1 MKRIIPIFLACLGLA
16 VHAEELDI
24 RSLHHLSN
32 TMDHQ
37 EFVQMA
43 ISHDSLTRSIISA
56 QWYEELNLVSSDTLS
71 MQFIPTLYDII
82 ADEYCSRRLP
92 NRDSVV
98 TAWLAFHEQ
107 DASVLPRLY
116 IQLNRLNIVFG
127 DKLLDMYDSLPE
139 SWERGYVLTHLQGYK
154 NQQYYRYVCGYL
166 ASFPDS
172 PFAPDILYRKHRCEQ
187 IDVDYSYPS
196 LLSTADSL
204 TISYSNTNAHEIIF
218 ELYRLPEKKPKN
230 DRVSVALIKVDSL
243 RVTTDQSLIFQQQE
257 QQCKMKPQPFGTYF
271 VYARVPED
279 TLQTPVDNLSY
290 SRMYYRSLTVS
301 NLRSVLMQEGRIGKS
316 KSWAVVTDILTG
328 QPLRHVKVKP
338 FKQLARYT
346 NKNGEA
352 KISKRRSYS
361 RFCRLSLG
369 EDKYHQ
375 TNLSN
380 IYDPY
385 RKNHTDLIALP
396 NATIFRPGDTL
407 HIAFIG
413 QKRHKF
419 QTGLAKNIPLLVS
432 VRGIG
437 WGPKD
442 TTVYLNE
449 EALATMDLPFA
460 DDMRR
465 GSYTIIARMKDVP
478 ADVLSVRLEDY
489 RLPSFSVAFD
499 DSCRTMKRGSLTPV
513 TGKAMQSNGTPLVGA
528 KVVANVDFGRYY
540 HNTPRPLDTVMT
552 DMDGSFR
559 ILVPEEMVA
568 TYAVFDQ
575 MFVRAFVTSC
585 DGETQETQILVAIGG
600 EVPSRPKP
608 VLVAGVPQDSLL
620 WLPADSLTVVGREAT
635 IRLGVPRASWVYCV
649 TSSRDKLLSR
659 QWQLLMPGMHA
670 YTFTLPDKTDEYL
683 DVRFL
688 TCCEDGTFFERHR
701 HLKGINR
708 TELHIVPL
716 TMRDY
721 LTPDARGTWTF
732 RLTDAQGNPMQGN
745 MVLNMT
751 DKALEPIQSSLWQNP
766 YMLKWEEPFTAFR
779 EPSYYPRSH
788 NYLSH
793 VPSIGKG
800 VYFLSPVL
808 FEPYRVDSAQLMVVI
823 GKVVDVRGEP
833 VVGAV
838 ISEQGTQRG
847 TISDY
852 DGYFSLAV
860 GPDAVIEC
868 SFLGMKAVSCQPYSN
883 MQIVLE
889 DDLEALSEVITTGYG
904 NIYGSRIAGINSK
917 GIRGVGS
924 IKEVET
930 LGIAEEEEE
939 DVAYCVVDGGSAP
952 SDPVAMPVLR
962 RGDTR
967 LALYLPALRTDTA
980 GEVHVHF
987 VTPPDN
993 TEWIVQGMA
1002 WTDNGTSDYMVRTL
1016 MARRTLMLRLQLPR
1030 FMRQGDVLSLPCV
1043 ISNAADTI
1051 CRTYVSLLIR
1061 DAETDSLLAAFA
1073 GDLSVAPNASETLF
1087 FPYTASSAHDII
1099 VRAVVRDAKGSTD
1112 GEQRRLAV
1120 LPMVEPVSECLP
1132 FYMHATDSLYTLSFP
1147 VPADAA
1153 NRKVTLIRCNDP
1165 LAYIAAQLPNKID
1178 SSAVTATEI
1187 IHNYYALALR
1197 NRLAKDHPS
1206 VAPVD
1211 ISSLFTKLCA
1221 CQRSNGAFSW
1231 FKDSRS
1237 TTSYYLTLRVLALLG
1252 ELQEAKATD
1261 SRVDYSVERAVRYL
1275 DKEVVRRE
1283 KEYRKAHHDS
1293 LPDYSD
1299 YTLYAYV
1306 RVMFKESFADDAQ
1319 RICSATLDSMY
1330 ARRNTSEL
1338 TSWPLL
1344 ALAFERAGQHDSAL
1358 SLVNGLR
1365 RYAVMDHAHGM
1376 YWDNLPDRYWWY
1388 RQADLQA
1395 AFLLAFSRIDP
1406 QPHELE
1412 ALRQWLILNNRTTD
1426 WGQSSLNAY
1435 VTYALMNGMP
1445 AVETPLR
1452 TALDTLVLP
1461 DTTTRYAIRNT
1472 SGTAIWG
1479 AVMTS
1484 YDAPADQLQA
1494 FSTKALKIERRFE
1507 RADSASAVDAVLN
1520 KGEKISVLLTL
1531 TTDREMD
1538 NVILTD
1544 RRAALLEPVD
1554 ASAYAWTNNAFYYR
1568 DIRNAET
1575 RFYIEHI
1582 SRGTTVL
1589 SYDCYVKESGLTLA
1603 SLASVGSELAPE
1615 FTAHTATDALHTQD
1629 TIPAGSEQEIFIDR
1643 YNVPEFPGGQKALFE
1658 YLASNMH
1665 YEDLV
1670 WVWDADITGRVIVQF
1685 LVQADGSITDIEVI
1699 SSLGSEFDEEMVRVI
1714 SEMPKW
1720 VWKHDPGES
1729 APMRY
1734 TVPVNFK
1741 HQ

>member
-1 MKRIIPIFLACLGLA
+1 MKRFTLLIISLFPLLA
-16 VHAEELDI
+16 VCAEDLDI

-32 TMDHQ
+32 TMEHK
-37 EFVQMA
+37 EFVEMA
-43 ISHDSLTRSIISA
+43 ITHDSLTRSITTA

-71 MQFIPTLYDII
+71 MQFMPTLYDII

-127 DKLLDMYDSLPE
+127 NKLLDMYDSLPE
-139 SWERGYVLTHLQGYK
+139 SWERGYVLTHLRGYK

-166 ASFPDS
+166 ASYPDS

-290 SRMYYRSLTVS
+290 SRMYYCSLTVS
-301 NLRSVLMQEGRIGKS
+301 NLRSVLMQEGRIGIS

-361 RFCRLSLG
+361 PRFCRLSLG

-375 TNLSN
+375 TYLSD

-385 RKNHTDLIALP
+385 GKNHTDLIALP

-419 QTGLAKNIPLLVS
+419 RYSLLKNKP
-432 VRGIG
+432 VRVYCN
-437 WGPKD
+437 GPQWNRRMD
-442 TTVYLNE
+442 TTLVLDDD
-449 EALATMDLPFA
+449 AMATLAVPFT

-465 GSYTIIARMKDVP
+465 GVYSIYARIDDSYAAYV
-478 ADVLSVRLEDY
+478 SVRLEDY

-540 HNTPRPLDTVMT
+540 HNSPRPLDTVMT

-721 LTPDARGTWTF
+721 LTPDARETWTF

-779 EPSYYPRSH
+779 KPSYYPRSH

-868 SFLGMKAVSCQPYSN
+868 SFVGMKAVSCQPYSN

-904 NIYGSRIAGINSK
+904 GLYGAR
-917 GIRGVGS
+917 IRGVGS

-967 LALYLPALRTDTA
+967 LALYLPALRTDTE

-1030 FMRQGDVLSLPCV
+1030 FMRQGDALSLPCV
-1043 ISNAADTI
+1043 ISNTADTT
-1051 CRTYVSLLIR
+1051 RHTQVTLQIR
-1061 DAETDSLLAAFA
+1061 DAVTDSLLATFTE
-1073 GDLSVAPNASETLF
+1073 DLSVAPSASETLF
-1087 FPYTASSAHDII
+1087 FPYTASFAHDII
-1099 VRAVVRDAKGSTD
+1099 VRAEVRDADGTSD

-1120 LPMVEPVSECLP
+1120 LPMVEPVSESMP
-1132 FYMHATDSLYTLSFP
+1132 FYLHADDSLLTLTLPTPPYAS
-1147 VPADAA
+1147 
-1153 NRKVTLIRCNDP
+1153 NRLVTLIRCNDP
-1165 LAYIAAQLPNKID
+1165 LAYIAAQLPQVID
-1178 SSAVTATEI
+1178 SSAVTATEL

-1197 NRLAKDHPS
+1197 NKLAKDHPA

-1211 ISSLFTKLCA
+1211 ISSLPTKLLA
-1221 CQRSNGAFSW
+1221 YRRANGAFSW
-1231 FKDSRS
+1231 LKNNRS
-1237 TTSYYLTLRVLALLG
+1237 TASYYLTLRILALLG
-1252 ELQEAKATD
+1252 ELQEADALDQQLSYAK
-1261 SRVDYSVERAVRYL
+1261 SQAVRYI
-1275 DKEVVRRE
+1275 DKEIVLRE
-1283 KEYRKAHHDS
+1283 KWYREAHHDS
-1293 LPDYSD
+1293 LPDYAD
-1299 YTLYAYV
+1299 YALYACV
-1306 RVMFKESFADDAQ
+1306 RARFSEDFTDDSK
-1319 RICSATLDSMY
+1319 RIYTATLDSLY
-1330 ARRNTSEL
+1330 AHISSSEL

-1344 ALAFERAGQHDSAL
+1344 ALTFERAGQHDRAL
-1358 SLVNGLR
+1358 TLINGLR
-1365 RYAVMDHAHGM
+1365 RYATIDHDHGM
-1376 YWDNLPDRYWWY
+1376 YWNNLPDRWWWY
-1388 RQADLQA
+1388 RQVDLQA
-1395 AFLLAFSRIDP
+1395 SFLLAFARIDP
-1406 QPHELE
+1406 KTQELD
-1412 ALRQWLILNNRTTD
+1412 ALRQWLFLNNRTTD

-1445 AVETPLR
+1445 SVQAQENA
-1452 TALDTLVLP
+1452 ALETLVLP
-1461 DTTTRYAIRNT
+1461 DTTTRYTIRHT
-1472 SGTAIWG
+1472 TGTPAWG
-1479 AVMTS
+1479 AIMTS
-1484 YDAPADQLQA
+1484 FDAPADQLHA
-1494 FSTKALKIERRFE
+1494 FATKAVQIERRFE
-1507 RADSASAVDAVLN
+1507 RSDSTVATSVPLA
-1520 KGEKISVLLTL
+1520 KGEKIRVILTI

-1538 NVILTD
+1538 NLILTD
-1544 RRAALLEPVD
+1544 HRAALLEPIGV
-1554 ASAYAWTNNAFYYR
+1554 SAYSWTNNAFYYR
-1568 DIRNAET
+1568 DIRNTEE
-1575 RFYIEHI
+1575 RFYIEHL
-1582 SRGTTVL
+1582 SRGTAVL
-1589 SYDCYVKESGLTLA
+1589 SYECYVTASGTTLYPCR
-1603 SLASVGSELAPE
+1603 SGFHRLRNRSGICSPYYYG
-1615 FTAHTATDALHTQD
+1615 FT
-1629 TIPAGSEQEIFIDR
+1629 
-1643 YNVPEFPGGQKALFE
+1643 
-1658 YLASNMH
+1658 
-1665 YEDLV
+1665 
-1670 WVWDADITGRVIVQF
+1670 
-1685 LVQADGSITDIEVI
+1685 
-1699 SSLGSEFDEEMVRVI
+1699 
-1714 SEMPKW
+1714 
-1720 VWKHDPGES
+1720 
-1729 APMRY
+1729 
-1734 TVPVNFK
+1734 
-1741 HQ
+1741 

>member
-1 MKRIIPIFLACLGLA
+1 MKRFTLFIISLFTLLA
-16 VHAEELDI
+16 VRAEDLDI

-32 TMDHQ
+32 TMEHK
-37 EFVQMA
+37 EFVEMA
-43 ISHDSLTRSIISA
+43 ITHDSLTRSITSA

-71 MQFIPTLYDII
+71 MQFMPTLYDII

-127 DKLLDMYDSLPE
+127 NKLLDMYDSLPE
-139 SWERGYVLTHLQGYK
+139 SWERGYVLTHLRGYK

-166 ASFPDS
+166 ASYPDS

-328 QPLRHVKVKP
+328 RPLRHVKVKP
-338 FKQLARYT
+338 FKQLARYS

-375 TNLSN
+375 TYLSD

-385 RKNHTDLIALP
+385 GKNHTDLIALP

-540 HNTPRPLDTVMT
+540 HNSPRPLDTVMT

-620 WLPADSLTVVGREAT
+620 WLPAESLTVVGREAT

-721 LTPDARGTWTF
+721 LTPDARETWTF

-779 EPSYYPRSH
+779 KPSYYPRSH

-808 FEPYRVDSAQLMVVI
+808 FEPYRVDSAQLMIVI

-868 SFLGMKAVSCQPYSN
+868 SFVGMKAVSCQPYSN

-904 NIYGSRIAGINSK
+904 GLYGAR
-917 GIRGVGS
+917 IRGVGS

-967 LALYLPALRTDTA
+967 LALYLPALQTDTA
-980 GEVHVHF
+980 GEIHIRF
-987 VTPPDN
+987 LTPPDN
-993 TEWIVQGMA
+993 TEWIMQAVA
-1002 WTDNGTSDYMVRTL
+1002 WNKDGASDYMTRTL
-1016 MARRTLMLRLQLPR
+1016 MARRTLMLRLQMPR
-1030 FMRQGDVLSLPCV
+1030 FMRQGDRLSLPCI
-1043 ISNAADTI
+1043 ISNTADTTRHTQVI
-1051 CRTYVSLLIR
+1051 LQIR
-1061 DAETDSLLAAFA
+1061 DAVTDSLLATFTE
-1073 GDLSVAPNASETLF
+1073 DLSVAPSASKTLF
-1087 FPYTASSAHDII
+1087 FPYTASFAHDII
-1099 VRAVVRDAKGSTD
+1099 VRAEVRDANGTSD

-1120 LPMVEPVSECLP
+1120 LPIVEPVSESMP
-1132 FYMHATDSLYTLSFP
+1132 FYLHADDSLLTLTLPTPPHAS
-1147 VPADAA
+1147 
-1153 NRKVTLIRCNDP
+1153 NRLVTLIRCNDP
-1165 LAYIAAQLPNKID
+1165 LAYIAAQLPQVID
-1178 SSAVTATEI
+1178 SSAVTATEL

-1197 NRLAKDHPS
+1197 NKLAKDHPA

-1211 ISSLFTKLCA
+1211 ISSLPTKLLA
-1221 CQRSNGAFSW
+1221 YRRANGAFSW
-1231 FKDSRS
+1231 LKNNRS
-1237 TTSYYLTLRVLALLG
+1237 TASYYLTLRILALLG
-1252 ELQEAKATD
+1252 ELQEADALDQQLSYAK
-1261 SRVDYSVERAVRYL
+1261 SQAVRYI
-1275 DKEVVRRE
+1275 DKEIVLRE
-1283 KEYRKAHHDS
+1283 KWYREAHHDS
-1293 LPDYSD
+1293 LPDYAD
-1299 YTLYAYV
+1299 YALYACV
-1306 RVMFKESFADDAQ
+1306 RARFSEDFTDDSK
-1319 RICSATLDSMY
+1319 RIYTATLDSLY
-1330 ARRNTSEL
+1330 AHISSSEL

-1344 ALAFERAGQHDSAL
+1344 ALTFERAGQHDRAL
-1358 SLVNGLR
+1358 TLINGLR
-1365 RYAVMDHAHGM
+1365 RYASIDHDHGM
-1376 YWDNLPDRYWWY
+1376 YWNNLPDRWWWY
-1388 RQADLQA
+1388 RQVDLQA
-1395 AFLLAFSRIDP
+1395 SFLLAFARIDP
-1406 QPHELE
+1406 QTQELD
-1412 ALRQWLILNNRTTD
+1412 ALRQWIILNNRTTD

-1445 AVETPLR
+1445 SVQAQENA
-1452 TALDTLVLP
+1452 ALETLVLP
-1461 DTTTRYAIRNT
+1461 DTTTRYTIRHT
-1472 SGTAIWG
+1472 TGTPAWG
-1479 AVMTS
+1479 AIMTS
-1484 YDAPADQLQA
+1484 FDAPADQLHA
-1494 FSTKALKIERRFE
+1494 FATKAVQIERRFE
-1507 RADSASAVDAVLN
+1507 RSDSSVATSVPLA
-1520 KGEKISVLLTL
+1520 KGEKIRVILTI

-1538 NVILTD
+1538 NLILTD
-1544 RRAALLEPVD
+1544 HRAALLEPIGV
-1554 ASAYAWTNNAFYYR
+1554 SAYSWTNNVSATPKSVSTSSTSAVELPSSPTSATLRLPALPLPVWLPSFPKSL
-1568 DIRNAET
+1568 RN
-1575 RFYIEHI
+1575 
-1582 SRGTTVL
+1582 L
-1589 SYDCYVKESGLTLA
+1589 
-1603 SLASVGSELAPE
+1603 
-1615 FTAHTATDALHTQD
+1615 
-1629 TIPAGSEQEIFIDR
+1629 
-1643 YNVPEFPGGQKALFE
+1643 
-1658 YLASNMH
+1658 
-1665 YEDLV
+1665 
-1670 WVWDADITGRVIVQF
+1670 
-1685 LVQADGSITDIEVI
+1685 
-1699 SSLGSEFDEEMVRVI
+1699 
-1714 SEMPKW
+1714 
-1720 VWKHDPGES
+1720 
-1729 APMRY
+1729 
-1734 TVPVNFK
+1734 
-1741 HQ
+1741 